1 MTQAYYSW
9 DLQPNKFNR
18 FGTVTDA
25 FTDLELKEIIRSGEA
40 EMISAAAIVNS
51 NNSVVTPEYRSTSI
65 SWIPSSKEE
74 NSWLFR
80 KLTDYIV
87 SINKQL
93 FEFDLRT
100 IENLQYSIYNEGDF
114 YKEHDD
120 ITDTTSSVRKL
131 SFSLQLVDQSEYD
144 GGDLLLKV
152 GLNTEEAEVFLNKIR
167 VRGTLIFFPSFTSH
181 EVLKVTRGTRKSLVG
196 WVTGPKFKQEK
207 NESFY

>member
-40 EMISAAAIVNS
+40 EMMSAAAIVNS
-51 NNSVVTPEYRSTSI
+51 NNSVVNPEYRSTSI

-196 WVTGPKFKQEK
+196 WVTGPKFK
-207 NESFY
+207 